1 MRSPFKQVE
10 RLLAGATT
18 NPNEAAEESKAED
31 SSRSEASAAERRH
44 GRRALA
50 RGTCAFDNQRVA
62 LESLRMAGRQQRP
75 LVLIIDEEETVREL
89 YGHWFFALGFEV
101 MCAIGIR
108 GLSLALRLERPQLIV
123 TELRARDLTLR
134 HLTARLR
141 SNDAT
146 RCIPVIVLT
155 KSCDPHALNDA
166 KAEGASVVLPKLAD
180 FQELQIW
187 VRALCQ

>member
-1 MRSPFKQVE
+1 MFDE
-10 RLLAGATT
+10 LDLAG
-18 NPNEAAEESKAED
+18 
-31 SSRSEASAAERRH
+31 
-44 GRRALA
+44 
-50 RGTCAFDNQRVA
+50 GTCAFDNQRVA

-75 LVLIIDEEETVREL
+75 LVLIIDEEETVRDL

-123 TELRARDLTLR
+123 TELRARDLTLH

-141 SNDAT
+141 SNEN

-155 KSCDPHALNDA
+155 KSCDPRALSDA

-180 FQELQIW
+180 FQELQTW